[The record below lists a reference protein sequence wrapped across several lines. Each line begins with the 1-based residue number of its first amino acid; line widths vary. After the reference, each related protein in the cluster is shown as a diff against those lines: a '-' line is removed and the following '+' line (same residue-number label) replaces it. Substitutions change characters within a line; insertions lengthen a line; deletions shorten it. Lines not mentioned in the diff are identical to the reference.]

1 MTKIVIYSQ
10 GCIMGIPIAPSTDPA
25 FVFWPASDGAVH
37 SRQEPRDS
45 NARSYDDEAGGSTKA
60 RIVEVMGVVVLYFEV
75 FMIANDWSALRPS
88 HNPELRHTSGSQT
101 ARGGFC

>member
-25 FVFWPASDGAVH
+25 FVFWPVSDRAVH

-45 NARSYDDEAGGSTKA
+45 NDRSYDDEAGGGTKA
-60 RIVEVMGVVVLYFEV
+60 RIVEVMEVVVLHFEV
-75 FMIANDWSALRPS
+75 FMIADDWSASRPPR
-88 HNPELRHTSGSQT
+88 NPGLRHTSGSQT
-101 ARGGFC
+101 AKGGFC